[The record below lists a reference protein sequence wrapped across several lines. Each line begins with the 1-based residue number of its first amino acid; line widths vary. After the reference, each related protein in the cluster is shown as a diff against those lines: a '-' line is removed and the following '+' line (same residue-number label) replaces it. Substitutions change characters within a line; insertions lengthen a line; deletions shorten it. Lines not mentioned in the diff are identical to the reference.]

1 MTPPMPL
8 IAGDPG
14 GPAAWNATLP
24 PALTYPTLEGAKICD
39 LVGQT
44 MPKL

>member
-1 MTPPMPL
+1 MTIPF
-8 IAGDPG
+8 IAGDP
-14 GPAAWNATLP
+14 GPAAWNAILP